1 MRTIYKPGGAALEYG
16 DLALNIY
23 TECNH
28 GCTYCYARMTAKRFG
43 KPWTGVV
50 EPRKGIVEA
59 VKRQL
64 DRGYILHR
72 HKARPDLGIL
82 AWTERIELQGK
93 LIHLCFSC
101 DPYPAEIDTTPTR
114 EIIKLIKDSGN
125 HVQILTKG
133 GNRAE
138 RDFDLLDSNDWFGV
152 TMTGANS
159 EHWNFGIEPTDTI
172 PPHSERYKTLKTAK
186 SKGINTWVSAEPV
199 INPKEIKALIIGSKS
214 VDLFRI
220 GKLNYVPNDTDWSA
234 FGHECERIA
243 LVHNQKIYIKDSLR
257 KAMEVD

>member
-1 MRTIYKPGGAALEYG
+1 MNPIYKPGGAALEYG
-16 DLALNIY
+16 DLAPNIY

-64 DRGYILHR
+64 DKGYILHR

-82 AWTERIELQGK
+82 AWSERIELQGK
-93 LIHLCFSC
+93 MIHLCFSC

-133 GNRAE
+133 GKRAE
-138 RDFDLLDSNDWFGV
+138 RDFDLLGPLDWFGV
-152 TMTGANS
+152 TITGGFVTTVK
-159 EHWNFGIEPTDTI
+159 HEPNAA
-172 PPHSERYKTLKTAK
+172 PVAEREESVTRAK
-186 SKGINTWVSAEPV
+186 HECGINTWYSYEPV
-199 INPKEIKALIIGSKS
+199 LQPSAITRALKIVTD

-220 GKLNYVPNDTDWSA
+220 GKLNYVANDTDWA
-234 FGHECERIA
+234 MFGNECERIA

-257 KAMEVD
+257 KEMGVE